1 MVALTTVVERD
12 KIRIVQFGDVYVIPE
27 GGELGQV
34 KWAWHPAIAFRRLK
48 PCLSGA
54 VCRSRRAHC
63 NRQAP
68 QVLRQM
74 VDDFCRLDRCT
85 HLAPGRTVGH
95 VPDAAAGAMPF
106 GSAEAARNIILG
118 APITRRGEHFGR
130 HIKFD
135 QLAKIHE
142 GSKV

>member
-63 NRQAP
+63 NRHAP
-68 QVLRQM
+68 RTP
-74 VDDFCRLDRCT
+74 R
-85 HLAPGRTVGH
+85 AGRAVEH
-95 VPDAAAGAMPF
+95 AGAM
-106 GSAEAARNIILG
+106 GVTLAAIALG
-118 APITRRGEHFGR
+118 AQVPRRDLVA
-130 HIKFD
+130 IASD
-135 QLAKIHE
+135 QQRLAIMA
-142 GSKV
+142 VVA